1 MRMAQVNVLN
11 MAGEVVDQVE
21 LDNYVFGIQPNA
33 AVVHQA
39 VVCQLANGRRGTADT
54 KTRGEVNASG
64 SKVWR
69 QKGTGRARQGSRRAP
84 HWKGGGVAFGPHPRS
99 YAQALPRKMRR
110 LALRS
115 ALSSTVAEDRLTVL
129 DRLEVAAPRTK
140 EMVAVLERLGVEGKA
155 MIVLPE
161 MDDAVQKAARNI
173 PEVLTVTP
181 GSMNLLD
188 LLSRDRVVMTVDAV
202 KAVTQWL
209 GAGRATPSGELEA
222 AEVEQPEEE
231 QED

>member
-1 MRMAQVNVLN
+1 MPQVDVLN
-11 MAGEVVDQVE
+11 MAGEVVGQIE
-21 LDNYVFGIQPNA
+21 LNEYVFGIEPNA

-39 VVCQLANGRRGTADT
+39 VVCQQANARRGTADT

-64 SKVWR
+64 SKLWR

-115 ALSSTVAEDRLTVL
+115 VLSATVAEDRLLVV
-129 DRLEVAAPRTK
+129 DRLEIASPKTK
-140 EMVAVLERLGVEGKA
+140 EMAAALAGLGVDGKA

-161 MDDAVQKAARNI
+161 RNEEIMRAARNL
-173 PEVLTVTP
+173 PEVMAVTP

-188 LLSRDRVVMTVDAV
+188 LLSRDKVVMTVDAV
-202 KAVTQWL
+202 NSVTEWL
-209 GAGRATPSGELEA
+209 G
-222 AEVEQPEEE
+222 VQ
-231 QED
+231 